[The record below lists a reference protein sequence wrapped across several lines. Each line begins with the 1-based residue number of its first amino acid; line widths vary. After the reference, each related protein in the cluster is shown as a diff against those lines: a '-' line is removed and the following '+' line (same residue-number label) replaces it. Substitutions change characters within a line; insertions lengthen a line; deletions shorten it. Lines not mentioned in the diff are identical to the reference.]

1 MRLDGWVNVHDVAR
15 CLPAI
20 AVLREHCRS
29 LAILDAVLSP
39 EWESRRHFFD
49 ARWSGTESMASMRN
63 GSGDEYSVVFSD
75 AGAYVRGFDHE
86 SPMSPYAGDGPWPG
100 VLDEVPEVFRACVE
114 EPAFCDEDGMP
125 VVTACMWRRAGDDRW
140 QAGTIEFPEDATED
154 PDGAAHLFQLLVDRS
169 PEAFQRWAEDYY
181 EIPVDLAAVR
191 HVFSSRPLTEEVV
204 RSLNSDIG
212 MADLSGDIAEIGYT
226 TR

>member
-1 MRLDGWVNVHDVAR
+1 
-15 CLPAI
+15 
-20 AVLREHCRS
+20 
-29 LAILDAVLSP
+29 
-39 EWESRRHFFD
+39 
-49 ARWSGTESMASMRN
+49 MASMRN
-63 GSGDEYSVVFSD
+63 GSGDEYSIVFSD

-100 VLDEVPEVFRACVE
+100 VVDEVPEVFGACVE
-114 EPAFCDEDGMP
+114 EPAFADEDGMP
-125 VVTACMWRRAGDDRW
+125 VVTACVWRRAGDDRW

-169 PEAFQRWAEDYY
+169 PEAFQRWAEDYC

-212 MADLSGDIAEIGYT
+212 MADLSGTSRRSGIRRAEVSQQLSGAVGLT
-226 TR
+226 MP

>member
-1 MRLDGWVNVHDVAR
+1 MVLGRRPPSVGGGRDAEGGGR
-15 CLPAI
+15 CPDTVTVR
-20 AVLREHCRS
+20 AVR
-29 LAILDAVLSP
+29 
-39 EWESRRHFFD
+39 
-49 ARWSGTESMASMRN
+49 
-63 GSGDEYSVVFSD
+63 
-75 AGAYVRGFDHE
+75 VRDT
-86 SPMSPYAGDGPWPG
+86 PDT
-100 VLDEVPEVFRACVE
+100 DE

-125 VVTACMWRRAGDDRW
+125 VVTACMWRQAGDDRW
-140 QAGTIEFPEDATED
+140 QAGTIVFPEDATED
-154 PDGAAHLFQLLVDRS
+154 PDGAAYLFQLLVDRS

-212 MADLSGDIAEIGYT
+212 MADLSGDIAEIGYP